1 MNENREPYSYSFE
14 PVDHDSRMQMNG
26 GNAFTPPEA
35 PKPKKGSHGAKIV
48 AVAVACA
55 LVGGVGLTVA
65 LAAAIQVGAVDLDH
79 VHALVPGQPGGLGD
93 PVVGVEAVDEEQA
106 GGGHPCS

>member
-1 MNENREPYSYSFE
+1 MRLTGYSAIEFAEKHNLTLSKHGDSVDEPAS
-14 PVDHDSRMQMNG
+14 
-26 GNAFTPPEA
+26 
-35 PKPKKGSHGAKIV
+35 
-48 AVAVACA
+48 
-55 LVGGVGLTVA
+55 GLTRAVLVLLCEA
-65 LAAAIQVGAVDLDH
+65 YRYDESRPSKEYFAFKPELAPIKAGVFRRVVDH